1 MQRETDERD
10 EKNFLPK
17 KFLQA
22 KKYAIGS
29 PTNKATNVDKK
40 ACFIQK
46 DIHLQDDDVIIMLSD
61 GVVAADE
68 SVQSAILL
76 TKNSKSESIAR
87 ELVDIAYKNTPKD
100 LDHDMTVMVAR
111 VSKIQT

>member
-1 MQRETDERD
+1 MG
-10 EKNFLPK
+10 L
-17 KFLQA
+17 
-22 KKYAIGS
+22 
-29 PTNKATNVDKK
+29 DKK

-46 DIHLQDDDVIIMLSD
+46 DIHLQDNDIIMLSD

-76 TKNSKSESIAR
+76 TKNTKTESIAR

-100 LDHDMTVMVAR
+100 LDDDMTVMVAR